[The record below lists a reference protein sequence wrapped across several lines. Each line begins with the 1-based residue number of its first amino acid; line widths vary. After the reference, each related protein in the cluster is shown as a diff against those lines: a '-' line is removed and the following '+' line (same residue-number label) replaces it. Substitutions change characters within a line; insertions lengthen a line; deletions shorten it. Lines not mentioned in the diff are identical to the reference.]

1 MSRAEIGNGTWTTH
15 SGPSHL
21 RRPTNLIFRGT
32 PVGRVPPTLEGT
44 PIKMQGHRVW
54 TKSATR
60 GWNDQFPPHPPLN
73 WRRGRHQRNGFMSIS
88 LSLLVF
94 SLKGGAGGIRK
105 FYFEIFLT
113 KWFCTWKILQ
123 GGAGGIQTLYFSKM
137 CFVGYQL
144 VIGIKSQHTVT
155 YPKSHSKRRT
165 FCPNTKDRLLT

>member
-1 MSRAEIGNGTWTTH
+1 ME
-15 SGPSHL
+15 
-21 RRPTNLIFRGT
+21 
-32 PVGRVPPTLEGT
+32 
-44 PIKMQGHRVW
+44 GHRVW

-137 CFVGYQL
+137 SFVGYQL

-155 YPKSHSKRRT
+155 YPKSHFFGRT
-165 FCPNTKDRLLT
+165 FCPNTILFFDSIWPLFLQHAC